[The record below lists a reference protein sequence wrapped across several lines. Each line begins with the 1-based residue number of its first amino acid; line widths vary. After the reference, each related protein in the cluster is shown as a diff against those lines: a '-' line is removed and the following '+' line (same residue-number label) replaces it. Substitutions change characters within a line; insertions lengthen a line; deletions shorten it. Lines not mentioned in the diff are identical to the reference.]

1 MGNSRHIE
9 PSANAGETEE
19 EKCVRPVR
27 PKFLGIF
34 LMVALL
40 APGGGTAVADDEVFT
55 IGNYPVDAQDANA
68 VAAKRK
74 AMADGQEAAFRSLLK
89 RLVPVT
95 DYERLKRLSSLKA
108 SGFLEGVSVR
118 SERNSTTRY
127 IASLDFS
134 FRPDTVRTV
143 LQQEGIPF
151 VEEQAREIMVVP
163 VVRNADG
170 TVDGGASSRAWT
182 EAWKSLDLD
191 HSLTP
196 FALEALKAEIT
207 SDALKQAAAGA
218 GGAERILAGAY
229 GSPYVLLAIADPDP
243 ATKRLVVTLAGI
255 DAVGGVDLKR
265 SYRIYDGDTAYAMEL
280 AAVVGLGVLEGRWKA
295 KKIPPVAGSNY
306 APAYATTSSGLGTP
320 ITMRAQYNSLAEWS
334 EMRRQLLNLPGVE
347 DLHIDAE
354 SARGA
359 DLSLRFPGGAPELA
373 SALSGRGL
381 ALENGA
387 DRLILRSSF

>member
-9 PSANAGETEE
+9 PSANTGETEE
-19 EKCVRPVR
+19 ETCVRPVR
-27 PKFLGIF
+27 RDFVSVF
-34 LMVALL
+34 LMLALL
-40 APGGGTAVADDEVFT
+40 ASGVGTAAADDEVFT

-95 DYERLKRLSSLKA
+95 RYERLKRLSSLKA
-108 SGFLEGVSVR
+108 SDFLEGVSVR

-143 LQQEGIPF
+143 LQREGIAF
-151 VEEQAREIMVVP
+151 VEDQAREIMVVP
-163 VVRNADG
+163 VVRNTDG
-170 TVDGGASSRAWT
+170 SIDAGAASRAWT
-182 EAWKSLDLD
+182 DAWKSLDLD

-196 FALEALKAEIT
+196 FTLEALKPAIT
-207 SDALKQAAAGA
+207 PDALKKAVDGS
-218 GGAERILAGAY
+218 GGAERVIAGAY

-243 ATKRLVVTLAGI
+243 AAKRLVVTLSGI
-255 DAVGGVDLKR
+255 DAVGGVGLKR

-306 APAYATTSSGLGTP
+306 APAYATTSSGLGTQ
-320 ITMRAQYNSLAEWS
+320 ISMRAHYNSLAEWS

-359 DLSLRFPGGAPELA
+359 DLSLSFPGGAPELA
-373 SALSGRGL
+373 SALSARGL
-381 ALENGA
+381 SLENGP